1 MEEQHDHQQPEQEEE
16 EDQHQ
21 VLHTDRVHAVPDWLY
36 GCGEDLTVS
45 LYAGHVVRAAQ
56 LASHHHLVGGEG
68 LEVGQEGGGQQRV
81 QYLMLAGLK

>member
-1 MEEQHDHQQPEQEEE
+1 MKEQHDHQQPEQEEE

-21 VLHTDRVHAVPDWLY
+21 VLHTDRVHALPDWLY

-56 LASHHHLVGGEG
+56 LASHHDLVGGEG
-68 LEVGQEGGGQQRV
+68 LEASQFDGGEERV
-81 QYLMLAGLK
+81 CYLMLVVLK